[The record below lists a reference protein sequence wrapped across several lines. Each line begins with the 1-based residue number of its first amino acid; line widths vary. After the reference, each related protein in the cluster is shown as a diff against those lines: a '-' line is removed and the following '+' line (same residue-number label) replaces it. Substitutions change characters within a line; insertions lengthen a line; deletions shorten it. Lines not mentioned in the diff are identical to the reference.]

1 MIDRVQ
7 AFFYDWI
14 DRTHAKKGKPLPEKI
29 GSMQYFLHGFQGE
42 TTFFVILFEKWSRPR
57 FSADASDF
65 LRRYPWPGRA
75 ISDTFDDT
83 THRKGNF
90 AKKFMSAMKVICGR
104 TGQEED
110 LYDDEIEEQSMFFD
124 QDGLESGRPFYWTR
138 QLQQSFREELEKY
151 IIMFSPSGVFR

>member
-1 MIDRVQ
+1 M
-7 AFFYDWI
+7 
-14 DRTHAKKGKPLPEKI
+14 I
-29 GSMQYFLHGFQGE
+29 GSTELTRRRGNLYQKRSDLCNIFYTDFKVRQL
-42 TTFFVILFEKWSRPR
+42 FVILFEKWSRPR